1 MTHDRD
7 DATIELLRRWHGGD
21 RGALDALLQRDLPW
35 LRERVRQRL
44 GDLLREKGDPD
55 DYVQEIV
62 VEVLQYAPRFLLE
75 DRRQFRALLARIVEN
90 TLRDRDEWFRRKR
103 RDLHKERPIPT
114 DTVLWLDRPRDSVT
128 RPSQHAIQDE
138 QRAYTRLAME
148 LLDGDD
154 RKVLLLREWDGL
166 SFAEIG
172 AQLGTSEN
180 AARMRFQ
187 RAMQRLAREVERLV
201 QGRVE
206 PADGG

>member
-1 MTHDRD
+1 MTQDDD
-7 DATIELLRRWHGGD
+7 DATIELLRRWHGGE

-55 DYVQEIV
+55 DYVQEV
-62 VEVLQYAPRFLLE
+62 VIEVLQYAPRFLLE

-90 TLRDRDEWFRRKR
+90 TLSDRDEWFRRKR

-128 RPSQHAIQDE
+128 RPSQNAIQDE

-166 SFAEIG
+166 GFAEIG

-187 RAMQRLAREVERLV
+187 RALQRLAQEVERLV

-206 PADGG
+206 ERD